1 MIAKKGVCQTIVES
15 VIDQIK
21 NGKLKPGD
29 RLPNEKEMAE
39 QYGVSRI
46 SLREALRSLSAKGLV
61 VTKHGEGTF
70 INTYDSNAVAA
81 TIYEHSLL
89 DNTPLIEMVEL
100 RKIME
105 SEAARLACA
114 NATEEDIAKIKFYK
128 EARERHYN
136 NMTSPKK
143 IELKYEYDRNFHMA
157 IAEATHNAMFV
168 RFIET
173 IRKTLDIHQREA
185 TNNTDN
191 ISNTTYYH
199 DEILK
204 SIENRDGE
212 RAAEMMYKHIEQVE
226 KTIKKNLGK

>member
-1 MIAKKGVCQTIVES
+1 MIAKKGVCQTIVEAI
-15 VIDQIK
+15 IDQIK

-29 RLPNEKEMAE
+29 KLPNEKEMAE

-81 TIYEHSLL
+81 TIYEYSLL

-105 SEAARLACA
+105 SEAAKLACA
-114 NATEEDIAKIKFYK
+114 NATEEDIARIKYYK
-128 EARERHYN
+128 EAREQHYSN
-136 NMTSPKK
+136 KMSTNK
-143 IELKYEYDRNFHMA
+143 IELKYEYDRDFHLA
-157 IAEATHNAMFV
+157 IAEATHNSMFV
-168 RFIET
+168 NFIKT
-173 IRKTLDIHQREA
+173 IRKTLDIHQRE
-185 TNNTDN
+185 TTSNTAN
-191 ISNTTYYH
+191 IRDTTYYH

-204 SIENRDGE
+204 AIENRNGE
-212 RAAEMMYKHIEQVE
+212 LAAEMMFKHIEQVE
-226 KTIKKNLGK
+226 NALKRLAK